1 MQIDVKTL
9 MDEQGISRYDMAQRI
24 GISYPTM
31 CKIYAGVTESI
42 KFDILDGLCHELRC
56 TPNDV
61 LVHGSWISNED
72 KISMSTKADDTE

>member
-9 MDEQGISRYDMAQRI
+9 MDKQGISRYDMAQRI

-31 CKIYAGVTESI
+31 CKIYAGATESI
-42 KFDILDGLCHELRC
+42 KFDILDGLCRELRC

-61 LVHGSWISNED
+61 LVHGSWISRED
-72 KISMSTKADDTE
+72 KISVLKKSDDTK